1 MFKKNIYKK
10 KESGEIILFVMFVVL
25 FLVMFV
31 SLFLSKLLTRQA
43 KTSSSTLNSVQAY
56 YIADTGAENTLYVLS
71 QTTTLPPEGE
81 SVGIATNLFPGHSCS
96 AVVAISNPTTLKI
109 NIIGTY
115 KYTSRAIELFW

>member
-1 MFKKNIYKK
+1 MLKENIHYK
-10 KESGEIILFVMFVVL
+10 KESGEIVLFVMFVVL

-31 SLFLSKLLTRQA
+31 SLFLSKILTRQS

-56 YIADTGAENTLYVLS
+56 YIADTGAENVLYILS

-81 SVGIATNLFPGHSCS
+81 SVDIDSNLFPGSSCS
-96 AVVAISNPTTLKI
+96 AVVATSNPTTLKI